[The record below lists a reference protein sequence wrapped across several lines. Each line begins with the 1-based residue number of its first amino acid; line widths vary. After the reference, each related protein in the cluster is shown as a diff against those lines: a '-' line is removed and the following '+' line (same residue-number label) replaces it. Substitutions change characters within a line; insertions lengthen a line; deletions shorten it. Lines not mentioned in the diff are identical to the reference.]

1 MHDILGWKFLGGPK
15 LAIIFFRRSNRN
27 RFAWKCRGGMCDV
40 FELDLLCILY
50 TLIAVVIVFGL
61 CVKKTMFL

>member
-1 MHDILGWKFLGGPK
+1 MHDNLGLKFLGGPK

-27 RFAWKCRGGMCDV
+27 RFAWKCRGGMCDA

-50 TLIAVVIVFGL
+50 TLIEVVIGFVV
-61 CVKKTMFL
+61 CVRKTRFL